1 MSLQQPAEIEIAKK
15 LDNDPRI
22 EPISYAHGDVDEIEI
37 DHEYLTKPKSVK
49 FFRR

>member
-1 MSLQQPAEIEIAKK
+1 MSLQQPAEIEIDKK